1 MSIDPRWGDQDRDRK
16 AAAILRTLRKVCG
29 GDVVRG
35 RWLDVG
41 CGSGGIARALADHVD
56 EVDGIDPERWGRWA
70 DYQNDRANLRFSV
83 GECDGSAIPLSHR
96 AYDVVVCNQVYEH
109 VRDPSRLIANIHGV
123 LADTGVCY
131 FAGPNLL
138 WPIEPHVHWPFVHWL
153 PRSFALRLMDAMGSQ
168 RMSDLD
174 AYAAT
179 SWRLQ
184 AWFEMHGF
192 DAHNAIPEHLDSL
205 PPGAALAPVARVLG
219 RLPRA
224 LHDTL
229 LPLSPA
235 FVFVLN
241 KAPR

>member
-1 MSIDPRWGDQDRDRK
+1 MSTDPRWGDLGRDRK
-16 AAAILRTLRKVCG
+16 AAAILRTMREVCG
-29 GDVVRG
+29 DDVVRG

-56 EVDGIDPERWGRWA
+56 EIEGIDPERWGRWSS
-70 DYQNDRANLRFSV
+70 YQDDCANLRFSV
-83 GECDGSAIPLSHR
+83 GECDGAAMPLSRR

-109 VRDPSRLIANIHGV
+109 VRDPSQLIANIHDV
-123 LADTGVCY
+123 LADNGACF

-138 WPIEPHVHWPFVHWL
+138 WPIEPHVYWPFVHWL
-153 PRSFALRLMDAMGSQ
+153 PRNFALRLMEVMGSQ

-184 AWFEMHGF
+184 AWFKMHGF
-192 DAHNAIPEHLDSL
+192 DARNAIPEHLGSR
-205 PPGAALAPVARVLG
+205 PFGAAMAPASRVLG
-219 RLPRA
+219 KLPRS
-224 LHDTL
+224 LHDFL

-235 FVFVLN
+235 FVFVLR
-241 KAPR
+241 KAVI